1 MDKYIF
7 FALDQLGSAF
17 HEGTLIYSENQKIQC
32 VSKLHKL
39 KLDFVWHLNTG
50 IRGAQLAEC
59 LSQKLSL
66 ISAYI

>member
-50 IRGAQLAEC
+50 IRGA
-59 LSQKLSL
+59 
-66 ISAYI
+66 